1 MGRVFGNM
9 SGGMGQ
15 RGRGKN
21 TGASPSGEGA
31 RGVAHS
37 GQPQLAQS
45 MLLPELLQLPPSH
58 NQSLL
63 VASEAGRRPWV
74 NKAALEDPRAPQPPL
89 HSPSLVLCL

>member
-1 MGRVFGNM
+1 MIEDGMDRNGKGVSTM
-9 SGGMGQ
+9 SGGRRQ

-37 GQPQLAQS
+37 GQPQLAQPG
-45 MLLPELLQLPPSH
+45 LLLELLQLPPSR

-63 VASEAGRRPWV
+63 VA
-74 NKAALEDPRAPQPPL
+74 
-89 HSPSLVLCL
+89 